1 MISDGPEKQPNAR
14 TKQRVGARWSFCL
27 SFGLFSFLYRYSLYK
42 YGGQQEK
49 EQKIEDK
56 KNTFGAH
63 NSAPKY
69 DKLERGGNKTFQRL
83 NAVNSISAR
92 QSLNTLNSINTRQSL
107 DKNREKLAKH
117 KETKD
122 IVANFKIEDN
132 EISKEESSGTFNIS
146 IGGKKGRQDYKVSTG
161 KSSNRSRQRR
171 RKLQP
176 GAALNPEKEEVE
188 VVKDVQAGSLRQDV
202 VRLEREEMK
211 RVGELVRR
219 RLSEELRRIFKE
231 QLVGKTR
238 EEVEVKK
245 NALKVEEK
253 QKKQSARRR
262 IGENENEVEL
272 NSLETDPPLPNV
284 GRSLTPQLIIRKRLA
299 LPFKSEIRRVD
310 KQERHGEGLQE
321 AAFSLADDNEDGV
334 KDKEE
339 KEKQKYF
346 RKLWSARQARVSAR
360 LRKGRN
366 GAHQNVSKKHQR
378 HHRRFQQ
385 RKNGPKKANY
395 DTAGSRILQNNLVP
409 TESR

>member
-1 MISDGPEKQPNAR
+1 M
-14 TKQRVGARWSFCL
+14 

-63 NSAPKY
+63 NSPPKY

-92 QSLNTLNSINTRQSL
+92 QSLNTVNSINTRQSL

-122 IVANFKIEDN
+122 IVANFKIEDD

-161 KSSNRSRQRR
+161 KSSNRNRQRR
-171 RKLQP
+171 RKLQS
-176 GAALNPEKEEVE
+176 GTALNPEKEETVE
-188 VVKDVQAGSLRQDV
+188 LVKNVQAGSLRQDV

-299 LPFKSEIRRVD
+299 LPFKSERTED
-310 KQERHGEGLQE
+310 GLQK

-334 KDKEE
+334 EDREE

-385 RKNGPKKANY
+385 RQNGPKKANY

>member
-14 TKQRVGARWSFCL
+14 SKQRVGARWSFCL

-92 QSLNTLNSINTRQSL
+92 QSLNTVNSINTRQSL

-171 RKLQP
+171 RKLQSE
-176 GAALNPEKEEVE
+176 AALNPEKEETVE
-188 VVKDVQAGSLRQDV
+188 VVRDVQAGSLRQDV

-299 LPFKSEIRRVD
+299 LPFKSERTED
-310 KQERHGEGLQE
+310 GLQR
-321 AAFSLADDNEDGV
+321 ADFSLADDNEDGL
-334 KDKEE
+334 KDKE
-339 KEKQKYF
+339 EKQKYF

-366 GAHQNVSKKHQR
+366 GAHQNVSKKHQ
-378 HHRRFQQ
+378 HHRRRFQQ
-385 RKNGPKKANY
+385 RQNGPKKANY
-395 DTAGSRILQNNLVP
+395 DTAGRRILQNNLGP
-409 TESR
+409 KESR

>member
-1 MISDGPEKQPNAR
+1 M
-14 TKQRVGARWSFCL
+14 VFFL

-92 QSLNTLNSINTRQSL
+92 QSLNTVNSINTRQSL

-171 RKLQP
+171 RKLQS
-176 GAALNPEKEEVE
+176 GTALNPEKEETVE
-188 VVKDVQAGSLRQDV
+188 LVKDVKAGSLRQDV

-231 QLVGKTR
+231 QLGGKTR

-334 KDKEE
+334 KDREE

-366 GAHQNVSKKHQR
+366 GAHQNVSKKHQ
-378 HHRRFQQ
+378 HHRRRFQQ
-385 RKNGPKKANY
+385 RQNGPKKANY
-395 DTAGSRILQNNLVP
+395 DTAGRRILQNNLGP

>member
-1 MISDGPEKQPNAR
+1 M
-14 TKQRVGARWSFCL
+14 

-63 NSAPKY
+63 NSPPKY

-92 QSLNTLNSINTRQSL
+92 QSLNTVNSIDTRQSL

-171 RKLQP
+171 RKLQS
-176 GAALNPEKEEVE
+176 GTVLNPEKEETVE
-188 VVKDVQAGSLRQDV
+188 VVKEVQAGSLRQDV

-299 LPFKSEIRRVD
+299 LPFKSERTED
-310 KQERHGEGLQE
+310 GLQK
-321 AAFSLADDNEDGV
+321 ADSSLADDNEDGV

-366 GAHQNVSKKHQR
+366 GAHQNRLMHQNVQKKHQHQR
-378 HHRRFQQ
+378 RYQLHRG
-385 RKNGPKKANY
+385 NGQKKQKY
-395 DTAGSRILQNNLVP
+395 DTGARRRIGQNSLDG
-409 TESR
+409 TEVS

>member
-1 MISDGPEKQPNAR
+1 MPELNRGSVQGGHI
-14 TKQRVGARWSFCL
+14 VCH
-27 SFGLFSFLYRYSLYK
+27 FGLFSFLYRYSLYK

-63 NSAPKY
+63 NSPPKY

-92 QSLNTLNSINTRQSL
+92 QSLNTVNSIDTRQSL

-132 EISKEESSGTFNIS
+132 EIQKGASSGTFNIS

-171 RKLQP
+171 RKLQSE
-176 GAALNPEKEEVE
+176 AALNPEKEETVE

-231 QLVGKTR
+231 QLGGKTR

-245 NALKVEEK
+245 STLKVEEIGEK

-299 LPFKSEIRRVD
+299 LPFKSEIPRVD
-310 KQERHGEGLQE
+310 KQERNGEGLQE
-321 AAFSLADDNEDGV
+321 AAFSLADDNEDEV
-334 KDKEE
+334 KDREE

-366 GAHQNVSKKHQR
+366 GAHQNVSKKHQH

-385 RKNGPKKANY
+385 RQNGPKKANY
-395 DTAGSRILQNNLVP
+395 DTAGRRILQNNLGP
-409 TESR
+409 PAESR